1 LGTIGRK
8 IRTETFPNDELIPV
22 INIYIYIYKKKR
34 EGEGDIR
41 NTARNPS

>member
-22 INIYIYIYKKKR
+22 INIYIKKKKER